1 MGTSGR
7 RILLRWYQFAFAYL
21 VLVQTARDQGE
32 LPSKSFAGLWLIS
45 KDRTF
50 GEIDILFENRITARK
65 FKYTK
70 ADRKSTRVE
79 VILRRANLARIRR
92 CRTH

>member
-1 MGTSGR
+1 MGTSGC

-21 VLVQTARDQGE
+21 VLVQIARDQGT
-32 LPSKSFAGLWLIS
+32 LPSTSFAGNWLIN

-70 ADRKSTRVE
+70 ADRKSIRVKF
-79 VILRRANLARIRR
+79 IL
-92 CRTH
+92 

>member
-1 MGTSGR
+1 MGSIGS

-21 VLVQTARDQGE
+21 VLVQIARDQGM
-32 LPSKSFAGLWLIS
+32 LIPQSFAGNWLIN

-70 ADRKSTRVE
+70 ADRKSTRVKF
-79 VILRRANLARIRR
+79 IL
-92 CRTH
+92 